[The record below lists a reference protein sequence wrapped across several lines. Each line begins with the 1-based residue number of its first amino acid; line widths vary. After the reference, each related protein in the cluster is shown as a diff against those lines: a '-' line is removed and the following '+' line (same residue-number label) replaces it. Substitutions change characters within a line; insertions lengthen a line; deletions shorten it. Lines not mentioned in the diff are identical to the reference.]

1 MSVRLSLS
9 LSAVLAL
16 TACANPDLIAGLS
29 ATEPGFD
36 TVRSTIGQSSRADTV
51 WLQDAGQIRA
61 NAERVHQLV
70 HERTIN
76 GETAVQVAL
85 LNNRGLQA
93 AYAELG
99 MTSAEIWQTTL
110 QPNPTVSIG
119 VLGIGAEGVGPW
131 RAIEGIIA
139 NNILSLATA
148 ERRSG
153 IAEVRFQQA
162 QLRAAEETLR
172 VAQDARVAW
181 IDAVAAFE
189 RAALVGQAET
199 TADAASEMAAQLGA
213 TGFLNRADQAREQA
227 MHAEFAGQRARARLD
242 AQLAKEQLTRI
253 LGLWGTEVNYY
264 VPNALP
270 GLPGRPMS
278 RPGIEAE
285 ALARRVDLA
294 IARLELEAVTREHGL
309 TDATRIVSDLEI
321 IAGVEIER
329 EAGDD
334 GVETVATPQ
343 IEIEFAIP
351 IFDSGAAR
359 MRRAEMAYLQAA
371 HSLAERAVN
380 VRSEARSAHAAYA
393 GSHRIAVLY
402 RDTLVPL
409 RQVIERE
416 GQLSYN
422 GMITTAFDLLADT
435 RERLNAN
442 LMEAD
447 ARAEFWQSEAALNAA
462 IYGGGE
468 GGGGGGGEAAAIG
481 GGASPAH

>member
-9 LSAVLAL
+9 LTAVLAL
-16 TACANPDLIAGLS
+16 TACANPALITGLS
-29 ATEPGFD
+29 AREPGFD
-36 TVRSTIGQSSRADTV
+36 AVRSTAREGARADTV

-61 NAERVHQLV
+61 NAERVHQMV
-70 HERTIN
+70 HERSITAD
-76 GETAVQVAL
+76 TAVQVAL

-119 VLGIGAEGVGPW
+119 VLGIGAEGLGPW

-139 NNILSLATA
+139 NNILSLATS
-148 ERRSG
+148 ERRND

-162 QLRAAEETLR
+162 KLRAAEETLR
-172 VAQDARVAW
+172 VAQDARIAW
-181 IDAVAAFE
+181 IEAVAAFE
-189 RAALVGQAET
+189 RSTLVAQAET
-199 TADAASEMAAQLGA
+199 TADAASEMAAQLGS

-227 MHAEFAGQRARARLD
+227 MHAELAGQRARARLD
-242 AQLAKEQLTRI
+242 GQLAKEQLTRI
-253 LGLWGTEVNYY
+253 LGLWGTEVDYY

-270 GLPGRPMS
+270 GLPGRPS
-278 RPGIEAE
+278 SQPGIEAE

-294 IARLELEAVTREHGL
+294 IARLELEAVTREYGL

-329 EAGDD
+329 EVGDD
-334 GVETVATPQ
+334 GIETAATPQ
-343 IEIEFAIP
+343 VEIEFAIP
-351 IFDSGAAR
+351 IFDSGDAR

-380 VRSEARSAHAAYA
+380 VRSEARSAHAEYA
-393 GSHRIAVLY
+393 GSYRIAMLY
-402 RDTLVPL
+402 RDTLIPL

-422 GMITTAFDLLADT
+422 GMITTAFELLADT

-447 ARAEFWQSEAALNAA
+447 ARADFWRAEAALNGA

-468 GGGGGGGEAAAIG
+468 GGGAGGGEAAAV
-481 GGASPAH
+481 GGASPPH